1 MMTNV
6 ENLLT
11 TAFQL
16 GILSTIFLWTTIKLV
31 HEKDRS
37 YTAILL
43 LITFVITRILV
54 LNPEPI
60 IYNFELTLEQI
71 KITKPFLNLPIMT
84 LALYTLHL
92 IIARNQE
99 AEKRANFFKA
109 IFILATA
116 YAILSLKIERAIIIK
131 LIGAT
136 ILIPC
141 LTVIFYDYVKLIKS
155 KTENKIILAIKFIL
169 LFTLAITTVAII
181 LKINNNRIILDEGY
195 NPTTNTYFSFVISG
209 IILIYLT
216 TLNEK
221 TKSNNSIVEKLDAIK
236 LANNQSELRLDQQ
249 RFLSML
255 MHEIRTPLSVIKIS
269 AEAFI
274 NPKSTIDTN
283 KLWADRIDTAIQ
295 NITQVIDNC
304 VQAEKQESGTIQP
317 KFQKIELLN
326 EINNLYKNY
335 LSAEKELD
343 LRLKIHADINEKTFI
358 ITDVNYIRSIL
369 LNIIGNAYKY
379 SPSSTNIY
387 LRIFIDS
394 DNINN
399 RVVFEVENS
408 LGKIEPPD
416 PTQLFERYYRAESA
430 KRFAGTGLGLWLSQ
444 TLAVQIGSKIEMK
457 TTEKNT
463 IIFFFALKA
472 II

>member
-1 MMTNV
+1 
-6 ENLLT
+6 LT
-11 TAFQL
+11 SEQL
-16 GILSTIFLWTTIKLV
+16 K
-31 HEKDRS
+31 
-37 YTAILL
+37 A
-43 LITFVITRILV
+43 
-54 LNPEPI
+54 
-60 IYNFELTLEQI
+60 
-71 KITKPFLNLPIMT
+71 TKPFLNIPVMT
-84 LALYTLHL
+84 LGLFTLHL
-92 IIARNQE
+92 ITARKE
-99 AEKRANFFKA
+99 ESDKRTNFFIA
-109 IFILATA
+109 IFILAIA
-116 YAILSLKIERAIIIK
+116 YAILSLKIERVIIIK
-131 LIGAT
+131 LIATT

-141 LTVIFYDYVKLIKS
+141 ITIILYDYVKLIKS
-155 KTENKIILAIKFIL
+155 KTENNLIVGMKFIL
-169 LFTLAITTVAII
+169 LSTLII
-181 LKINNNRIILDEGY
+181 SALKTMLDIYNNLIFINEGY
-195 NPTTNTYFSFVISG
+195 SPNITMYFSFIISG
-209 IILIYLT
+209 IVLIYLT

-221 TKSNNSIVEKLDAIK
+221 INSNNSIVEKLDAIK
-236 LANNQSELRLDQQ
+236 LANNQNELRLDQQ

-269 AEAFI
+269 TEAFI

-283 KLWADRIDTAIQ
+283 KLWAQRIDTAIQ

-335 LSAEKELD
+335 LSAEKDLD
-343 LRLKIHADINEKTFI
+343 LRLKIHADINEKTFAV
-358 ITDVNYIRSIL
+358 TDVNYIRSIL
-369 LNIIGNAYKY
+369 LNIISNAYKY
-379 SPSSTNIY
+379 SPSTTNIY
-387 LRIFIDS
+387 LRIFVDS
-394 DNINN
+394 DNKNN

-416 PTQLFERYYRAESA
+416 PAQLFERYYRAESA

-463 IIFFFALKA
+463 IIFFFALQA